1 MSLLLLPAQAA
12 AQLAILVG
20 VLMLLYAAYLI
31 RSVMKVPTGNKKSE
45 DIASAIREGANA
57 YLKRQYL
64 TLIPLVV
71 ILLIAISYLTTLN
84 SGIAFLAGV
93 LCSALAGFIGM
104 YISTRANSRTAFAAA
119 HGTNAAL
126 QVAVKGGAVTGVTLV
141 GLGLIGVSA
150 IYLVLG
156 DTGSLIGFG
165 FGASLISLFARV
177 GGGIFTKAADVG
189 ADIVGKVE
197 KGIPED
203 DERNPAVIADN
214 VGDNVGDCAGMAA
227 DLFESYAVTIIA
239 AMLLGTGLGGA
250 FVSWP
255 LLIASAGAL
264 ASVFGLHFIKL
275 GSGKNIMHALYKGV
289 VATAVFALAM
299 FWALPTG
306 IPLFLSAAVGILL
319 TGAIFLITEYYTST
333 DFSPVKEVAK
343 ASQTGAGTN
352 VISGLALGMQSTAL
366 PMLSVIAAIAVSYTL
381 AGTYGVAL
389 AATAMLSLTG
399 IVITLDAYGPITDN
413 AGGIAEMSG
422 AKESVRKVTDALD
435 AVGNTTKA
443 TTKGFAIAGAALGAL
458 TLFAAFA
465 EEAHITDIN
474 LLHAD
479 VVIGL
484 FIGALLPF
492 LFSSFLMKAVG
503 RAAFEIVEEVRR
515 QFRTIKGI
523 MTYKAKPDYARAVD
537 ISTKAALRELLVPG
551 LLAVVT
557 PLAVGLLFGVQAL
570 GGMLAGAIASGFLL
584 AIMLSTSGGAWDN
597 AKKYIEMGKYG
608 GKGSEAHKNA
618 VTGDTVGD
626 PCKDTAGPALN
637 SLIKVINTIAILAAS
652 TILAY
657 AIKLV

>member
-1 MSLLLLPAQAA
+1 MLLLPGDAA
-12 AQLAILVG
+12 AQIAILVG
-20 VLMLLYAAYLI
+20 ALILLYSAYLVRGI
-31 RSVMKVPTGNKKSE
+31 MKVPTGNKKSE
-45 DIASAIREGANA
+45 EIADAIRTGANA
-57 YLKRQYL
+57 YLKRQYV
-64 TLIPLVV
+64 TLLPIVV
-71 ILLIAISYLTTLN
+71 VLLAAISYLTTLN
-84 SGIAFLAGV
+84 AGIAFLAGV
-93 LCSALAGFIGM
+93 VSSALAGFIGM
-104 YISTRANSRTAFAAA
+104 YISTRANSRTAFAAQT
-119 HGTNAAL
+119 GLNAAL

-141 GLGLIGVSA
+141 GLGLIGVGT
-150 IYLVLG
+150 IFLLFG
-156 DTGSLIGFG
+156 DTISLVGFG

-177 GGGIFTKAADVG
+177 GGGIYTKAADVG
-189 ADIVGKVE
+189 ADIVGKLE

-203 DERNPAVIADN
+203 DLRNPAVIADN

-227 DLFESYAVTIIA
+227 DLFESYTVTIIA
-239 AMLLGTGLGGA
+239 AMLLGAGLGSA

-264 ASVFGLHFIKL
+264 AGIFGLHFIKL
-275 GSGKNIMHALYKGV
+275 GKGKNVMHALYKGV
-289 VATAVFALAM
+289 IASGIFALALY
-299 FWALPTG
+299 WAMPTG
-306 IPLFLSAAVGILL
+306 IPIFLSAAVGILL

-366 PMLSVIAAIAVSYTL
+366 PMLAVVAAIAISYSL
-381 AGTYGVAL
+381 AGVYGIAI

-465 EEAHITDIN
+465 EEAKLTSIN
-474 LLHAD
+474 LLNAD
-479 VVIGL
+479 VTIGL

-503 RAAFEIVEEVRR
+503 KAAFEIVEEVRR

-523 MTYKAKPDYARAVD
+523 MTYKAKPDYAAAVD
-537 ISTKAALRELLVPG
+537 ISTKAALRELMVPG
-551 LLAVVT
+551 LIAVVS
-557 PLAVGLLFGVQAL
+557 PLAVGLLFGPAAL

-584 AIMLSTSGGAWDN
+584 AIFLSTSGGAWDN
-597 AKKYIEMGKYG
+597 AKKYIEAGHLG

-637 SLIKVINTIAILAAS
+637 SLIKVLNTMAILAAGVIV
-652 TILAY
+652 TY
-657 AIKLV
+657 AMKIV